1 MVSMCVSKAI
11 CGGGG
16 VLDSTRLE
24 KKNSPFVTRNV
35 WMSSEP
41 LRMGRRVHVSQA
53 S

>member
-11 CGGGG
+11 CGGRG

-24 KKNSPFVTRNV
+24 KNSPFVARNV

-41 LRMGRRVHVSQA
+41 LGMDRRVHVSQA